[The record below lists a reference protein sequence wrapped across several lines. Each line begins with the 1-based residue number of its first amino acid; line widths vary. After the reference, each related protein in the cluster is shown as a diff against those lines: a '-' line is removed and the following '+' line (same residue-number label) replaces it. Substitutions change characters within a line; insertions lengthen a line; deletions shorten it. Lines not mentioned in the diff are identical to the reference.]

1 MATKESLRE
10 QRRQVHQ
17 ELSRTQLLDAAEEIF
32 GRKGFHAT
40 TLKEVAELAD
50 FSVGSVYSFFENK
63 DDLYANVW
71 LRRGAEFLPAFE
83 SLAASI
89 TDGMDGL
96 VAIAEFEIAFFR
108 DRPSFS
114 RLYIRSTGSVVPVA
128 GEAAPTVVEGNATR
142 ALDVQ
147 AQVIAL
153 GQSQGR
159 IRSGDPAALAR
170 LLSAMVQAFQAM
182 DPDMVDE
189 SEPSLP
195 VDDFI
200 GMLRAAF
207 AA

>member
-17 ELSRTQLLDAAEEIF
+17 DLSRNQLLDAAEEIF
-32 GRKGFHAT
+32 GLKGFHAT

-63 DDLYANVW
+63 DDLYAHVW

-83 SLAASI
+83 RLVDSV
-89 TDGMDGL
+89 TDGLDGL

-108 DRPSFS
+108 DRPAFS
-114 RLYIRSTGSVVPVA
+114 RLYIRSTGSVLPVA
-128 GEAAPTVVEGNATR
+128 GEAAPTLVEGNASR
-142 ALDVQ
+142 ALDLE
-147 AQVIAL
+147 ARVIAL

-159 IRSGDPAALAR
+159 IRPGDSAALAR
-170 LLSAMVQAFQAM
+170 MFTAMVQAFQAM
-182 DPDMVDE
+182 DPAVVEE
-189 SEPSLP
+189 STHSLSIEGF
-195 VDDFI
+195 VA
-200 GMLRAAF
+200 LVRAAF